1 MHMLKLLYNH
11 DKNIIIVFLII
22 VMHLI
27 PPFSSVLVATI
38 MTPTASTTPT
48 SGEATK
54 IDCYYISNKFLSYV
68 TFLWRK
74 IYYVASLKR

>member
-11 DKNIIIVFLII
+11 DKNIIIVFFII

-54 IDCYYISNKFLSYV
+54 IDCYYISNKFSSYV